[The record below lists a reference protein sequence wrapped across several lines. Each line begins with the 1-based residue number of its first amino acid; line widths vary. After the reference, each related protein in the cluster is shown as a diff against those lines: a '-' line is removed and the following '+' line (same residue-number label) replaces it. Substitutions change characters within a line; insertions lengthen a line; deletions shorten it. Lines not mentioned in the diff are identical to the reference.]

1 MIKFYVGQIIVG
13 ITIGVVVYYLT
24 WGRRKNHGNPL
35 ENKELNLIYIQ
46 ELIARQQA
54 ENHARGLQSES
65 ERRPLALTHT
75 NGECHEA
82 ELQNGCALG
91 GQPYDKGSWD
101 NQPTNNSVG
110 ITSPP
115 SLRTD
120 SAAVSQTVEPQP
132 PVLPPVEASIRVEQT
147 SAMRRNQL
155 PQGVL
160 FTKLPNN
167 TESDQVLP
175 VTTTITISSLTIGK
189 VFTADPNL
197 ADDQQPRIPE
207 SRYSLPSDSIFKV
220 SPQQPTQQ
228 IAPSQNDHP
237 NNRALALPSAQDHTS
252 SPSLRRKRSLP
263 DVSKLNLFS
272 NKKAKE

>member
-13 ITIGVVVYYLT
+13 IIIGVVVYYLT
-24 WGRRKNHGNPL
+24 WGRRKNHENSL
-35 ENKELNLIYIQ
+35 ENNTLYVDYIQ
-46 ELIARQQA
+46 ELVARQQA
-54 ENHARGLQSES
+54 EDRARSLQSGS

-75 NGECHEA
+75 NDGEYHDA
-82 ELQNGCALG
+82 ETQNGYALSS
-91 GQPYDKGSWD
+91 QHYDKGWWWD

-110 ITSPP
+110 IVSPP
-115 SLRTD
+115 SLDTNSMR
-120 SAAVSQTVEPQP
+120 VSQTVEPQP
-132 PVLPPVEASIRVEQT
+132 PVISPDKVSIRAEQE

-160 FTKLPNN
+160 FTKLPNE
-167 TESDQVLP
+167 TESDQALA
-175 VTTTITISSLTIGK
+175 VTTTINSLTIGK

-228 IAPSQNDHP
+228 IAPSRKDHP
-237 NNRALALPSAQDHTS
+237 ENRALALPSAQDHTS
-252 SPSLRRKRSLP
+252 SPPLRRKRSLP
-263 DVSKLNLFS
+263 DVSKLNIFG